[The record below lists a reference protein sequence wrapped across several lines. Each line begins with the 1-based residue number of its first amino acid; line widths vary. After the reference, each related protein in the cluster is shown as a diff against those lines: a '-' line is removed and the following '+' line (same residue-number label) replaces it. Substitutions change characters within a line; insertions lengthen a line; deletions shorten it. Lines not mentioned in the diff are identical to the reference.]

1 MERTVTFNVI
11 YSKCA
16 TIYLGTRR
24 GNAASGRDIHMKL
37 LHIDSS
43 ILGTD
48 SASRELSAAIVARWQ
63 AGTAGLEVAYRDL
76 AANPAP
82 HLGPDSLAGIDA
94 AEAALAAAMMDE
106 FLAADVVVVGVP
118 MYNFN
123 IPSQLKAWIDR
134 IAVRGKTFHYTED
147 GPEGLA
153 GGKQVI
159 VAASYGGFHP
169 AGGASNFIEP
179 YLRFLFGFFGIRD
192 VSFITA
198 DGLAVSPDQ
207 RAQSLQAAHA
217 RIAEPLLQLAA

>member
-11 YSKCA
+11 YSKYA

-63 AGTAGLEVAYRDL
+63 AGTTGLEVAYRDL

>member
-1 MERTVTFNVI
+1 MERE
-11 YSKCA
+11 SP
-16 TIYLGTRR
+16 
-24 GNAASGRDIHMKL
+24 MKL

-43 ILGTD
+43 ILGQD

-63 AGTAGLEVAYRDL
+63 AERPGLEVTYRDL
-76 AANPAP
+76 ASGPVP
-82 HLGPDSLAGIDA
+82 HLGAGSLAGVDPG
-94 AEAALAAAMMDE
+94 ESALAATIMDE
-106 FLAADVVVVGVP
+106 FLAADAVVIGVP
-118 MYNFN
+118 MYNFS

-134 IAVRGKTFHYTED
+134 IAVRGKTFHYTAT

-179 YLRFLFGFFGIRD
+179 YLRFLFGFFGIGD
-192 VSFITA
+192 VSFVTA
-198 DGLAVSPDQ
+198 EGLAVSPEQ

-217 RIAEPLLQLAA
+217 RIAEPLRLAA